1 MSLKCCI
8 KLCLLL
14 PLCISLFSC
23 AELIETAEPNLK
35 VEDTSQILV
44 SVGYASIGA
53 QKGSSFDLQMLSAIK
68 VSKLEA
74 YKEMAEQLYGVL
86 ISAEN
91 NVDGAR
97 LRDDSIKSRVKGL
110 VRGAKVLRSYHKD
123 DVYITELELDLQRSP
138 FF

>member
-23 AELIETAEPNLK
+23 AELIETAEPNIK